1 MDWLTF
7 TTKIVESTA
16 WPVCAVIIALLF
28 KGQISELLGR
38 IVKGKIPG
46 GEFEF
51 SDVAKGQL
59 ATADQGI
66 TQPQLEYDES
76 SSGSTDSYSLDTAYE
91 LLDTLPRAAV
101 IEGWRQL
108 NAAAVERVTE
118 FYEESSES
126 SSSSAYPED
135 YPFRHVPP
143 ARLAGYLRSGDI
155 LAPDQLA
162 LFDELRRLRNQAV
175 HDDDA
180 ELNEKKAKE
189 YLILTELLIDK
200 IRC

>member
-16 WPVCAVIIALLF
+16 WPLCAIIIALLF
-28 KGQISELLGR
+28 KNQLSELLSR

-59 ATADQGI
+59 ATADQSI
-66 TQPQLEYDES
+66 APPQLDYDES
-76 SSGSTDSYSLDTAYE
+76 GSGSASLYSLDTAYE

-108 NAAAVERVTE
+108 NAAAADRVVES
-118 FYEESSES
+118 YEESSES
-126 SSSSAYPED
+126 SSSSGYPED
-135 YPFRHVPP
+135 YPFRHIPT
-143 ARLAGYLRSGDI
+143 ARLAGCLRSRSI
-155 LAPDQLA
+155 LTSDQLA

-175 HDDDA
+175 HDDET
-180 ELNEKKAKE
+180 ELDEKKAEE
-189 YLILTELLIDK
+189 YLILAELLLDK
-200 IRC
+200 LRY